1 MRLEV
6 NMNNKNEKIMS
17 LVTKIEIFIV
27 AIVLT
32 FFLFNMMI
40 SPSAVELIK
49 IGKQA
54 GYEIISNVV
63 V

>member
-1 MRLEV
+1 
-6 NMNNKNEKIMS
+6 MNNKNEKIMR
-17 LVTKIEIFIV
+17 LITNVEIFLMAVI
-27 AIVLT
+27 LT
-32 FFLFNMMI
+32 FFLFNMII

-63 V
+63 I

>member
-1 MRLEV
+1 
-6 NMNNKNEKIMS
+6 MNIKNEKIMS
-17 LVTKIEIFIV
+17 LITKIEIFLV

-40 SPSAVELIK
+40 SPSAMDLIK

>member
-1 MRLEV
+1 
-6 NMNNKNEKIMS
+6 MNNKNEKIMR
-17 LVTKIEIFIV
+17 LITKIEIFVV
-27 AIVLT
+27 AIILT
-32 FFLFNMMI
+32 FFLFNMMT
-40 SPSAVELIK
+40 SPSGMELIK

>member
-1 MRLEV
+1 
-6 NMNNKNEKIMS
+6 MNNKNEKIMR
-17 LVTKIEIFIV
+17 LITKIEIFLV

-40 SPSAVELIK
+40 TPSAMDLIK

-54 GYEIISNVV
+54 SYEIISNVV

>member
-1 MRLEV
+1 
-6 NMNNKNEKIMS
+6 MNNKNEKIMS
-17 LVTKIEIFIV
+17 LITKIEIFVV
-27 AIVLT
+27 AIILT

-40 SPSAVELIK
+40 PHSAMDLIK